1 MQTQK
6 GTSKTDNPETYQT
19 AVRKN
24 IYVNK
29 MKEQEILL
37 SEQVSKSNQKIV
49 ETKIIL
55 IHLIHIYMTAYS
67 RGYVLA
73 SQ

>member
-29 MKEQEILL
+29 MKEQTPYTHIHDRLL
-37 SEQVSKSNQKIV
+37 SWLCTSISIKGDIAK
-49 ETKIIL
+49 
-55 IHLIHIYMTAYS
+55 
-67 RGYVLA
+67 LA
-73 SQ
+73 LNAQTSPLNEMI

>member
-19 AVRKN
+19 AVRIN

-29 MKEQEILL
+29 MKEQEILHC
-37 SEQVSKSNQKIV
+37 QNRFQNPIRKS
-49 ETKIIL
+49 
-55 IHLIHIYMTAYS
+55 
-67 RGYVLA
+67 
-73 SQ
+73 